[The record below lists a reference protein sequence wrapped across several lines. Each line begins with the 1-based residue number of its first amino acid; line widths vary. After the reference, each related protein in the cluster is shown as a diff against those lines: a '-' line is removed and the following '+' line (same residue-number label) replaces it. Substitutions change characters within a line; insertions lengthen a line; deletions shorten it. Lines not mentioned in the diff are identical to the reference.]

1 MKTYSSKVDSWLVIV
16 LGISFGFPIVIG
28 ILDNNYYFSGIFIVI
43 SIITFFYLKKI
54 QYTIHNEYLLIC
66 KTKIEIK
73 SIRKIYRTRN
83 IISSPALSLDRIA
96 ILYNQYDEV
105 IISPI
110 NKEDFIEELMKINP
124 NIVYDNQG

>member
-1 MKTYSSKVDSWLVIV
+1 MKTYPSKVDLWLVIV
-16 LGISFGFPIVIG
+16 LGISFGFPILIG
-28 ILDNNYYFSGIFIVI
+28 ILDDNYYFSGIFIVF

-54 QYTIHNEYLLIC
+54 QYTIHKEHLLIC
-66 KTKIEIK
+66 KTKIDIK

-96 ILYNQYDEV
+96 IVYNQYDEV
-105 IISPI
+105 LISPI

-124 NIVYDNQG
+124 NIVFDNQG

>member
-1 MKTYSSKVDSWLVIV
+1 MKTYPSKVDLWLVIV
-16 LGISFGFPIVIG
+16 LGISFGCPIVIG

-54 QYTIHNEYLLIC
+54 QYTIHNEHLIIC
-66 KTKIEIK
+66 KTKINIK

-96 ILYNQYDEV
+96 IVYNHYDEV
-105 IISPI
+105 LISPI

-124 NIVYDNQG
+124 NIIFNDQG

>member
-1 MKTYSSKVDSWLVIV
+1 MKTYPSKVDLWLVIV
-16 LGISFGFPIVIG
+16 LGISFGCPIVIG

-54 QYTIHNEYLLIC
+54 QYTIQDENLIIW
-66 KTKIEIK
+66 KTKIDIK

-96 ILYNQYDEV
+96 IVYNQYDEV
-105 IISPI
+105 LISPI

-124 NIVYDNQG
+124 NIIFNDQG